1 MEIESGESQL
11 VLDENG
17 VCVDVRPHERGLTEA
32 IIEECMLLAN
42 QCAANKG
49 RTSRVPFVY
58 RTHQAPEAEK
68 LDRLKNILTACN
80 LNAHFAG
87 ETPTQQELAK
97 LLDETRGTPL
107 ERCVHTSI
115 LRSMGKAKYEPDPK
129 GHFGLALSDY
139 THFTSPIRRYPDLAI
154 HRILSDLVAGEE
166 PELLAR
172 RYETFAAEACT
183 QASAREV
190 EALHVERSTEDCY
203 KAEFMRGK
211 LGQVFTG
218 VVSGVAPHG
227 IYVELPNTVE
237 GLVHVSHLCEDKPE
251 LIEGMRFADPRTGKS
266 WSLGDEVRVQVA
278 KTDVALGKIDF
289 ILAGESNE

>member
-1 MEIESGESQL
+1 
-11 VLDENG
+11 
-17 VCVDVRPHERGLTEA
+17 
-32 IIEECMLLAN
+32 MLLAN

-107 ERCVHTSI
+107 ECCVHTSI

-172 RYETFAAEACT
+172 RKARAALAC
-183 QASAREV
+183 APGR
-190 EALHVERSTEDCY
+190 LI
-203 KAEFMRGK
+203 
-211 LGQVFTG
+211 
-218 VVSGVAPHG
+218 VAAD
-227 IYVELPNTVE
+227 T
-237 GLVHVSHLCEDKPE
+237 LVAVD
-251 LIEGMRFADPRTGKS
+251 GT
-266 WSLGDEVRVQVA
+266 
-278 KTDVALGKIDF
+278 ALGKPKSREEACAMLRRLSGRTHQVYTGVCVLRGEKCLSFTQCTQVTFYPLSEEEIRRYADTGEPMDKAGAYGIQGRGALLAEKIDGDYF
-289 ILAGESNE
+289 NVVGLPVARLARALSDMAAEG